1 MSAAFLGSGIGAAAL
16 GGVASGVV
24 GSLMGGGSGGQSLEL
39 TEEQKQA
46 QKMMLGVAQ
55 GFKDNNLALSN
66 QNFSR
71 TQALADSQGLVAEIF
86 NQYKNNALPEIYQG
100 QVSSGGYNSTTS
112 QLLANDAFAS
122 ASSKAAAQMV
132 DTILK
137 YNAANQNDFKTFAD
151 LIRSISGGTAVG
163 EGSNPL
169 AGMLGQGVG
178 SIVSAGAQSFFGPG
192 NAPGIGLPVGHNGYT
207 GSPV

>member
-1 MSAAFLGSGIGAAAL
+1 
-16 GGVASGVV
+16 
-24 GSLMGGGSGGQSLEL
+24 
-39 TEEQKQA
+39 
-46 QKMMLGVAQ
+46 
-55 GFKDNNLALSN
+55 
-66 QNFSR
+66 
-71 TQALADSQGLVAEIF
+71 
-86 NQYKNNALPEIYQG
+86 
-100 QVSSGGYNSTTS
+100 
-112 QLLANDAFAS
+112 
-122 ASSKAAAQMV
+122 MV